1 MEITS
6 TQSELQSELEK
17 LYKARFSGNEDYR
30 NYVWRLLVQNFFG
43 EWIPE
48 NGSVL
53 DLGCGYC
60 EFIRNVSAQEKFGMD
75 LNPSVREILPAGVT
89 LLEQD
94 CSSVWPLEDESLDV
108 VFTSNFF
115 EHLPTKLALQ
125 RTLAQT
131 HRCLKP
137 GGRLIA
143 IGPNIKHLHGRY
155 WDFFDHHLPLT
166 EAALSEVLST
176 LGFATERSIAKFL
189 PYTMSMKAARPP
201 GWAIKLYL
209 KLPMAWYLFGKQF
222 LVVARK

>member
-1 MEITS
+1 MDVTS
-6 TQSELQSELEK
+6 TQSELQSDLEK

-30 NYVWRLLVQNFFG
+30 NYVWRILVEDFFG

-60 EFIRNVSAQEKFGMD
+60 EFIGNVSAREKFGMD

-94 CSSVWPLEDESLDV
+94 CSSIWPLEDESLDV

-115 EHLPTKLALQ
+115 EHLPSKLALQ

-131 HRCLKP
+131 FRCLKP

-176 LGFATERSIAKFL
+176 LGFATERSVAKFL
-189 PYTMSMKAARPP
+189 PYTMSLKRTRPS

-209 KLPMAWYLFGKQF
+209 KLPLVWHLFGKQF